1 MPKHEFGLM
10 PEMPGETVRYDEY
23 EPEKYGCIV
32 VDDDLIEPILP
43 DLQAVDCFWHT
54 KKVPGRGLAY
64 CGVTLIPPSSMEALA
79 NVLRGRNES
88 VLAELLALAE
98 TAKRNKKYIIHF
110 GI

>member
-10 PEMPGETVRYDEY
+10 PETPGETVRYDAY

-32 VDDDLIEPILP
+32 VDDVLIEPILME
-43 DLQAVDCFWHT
+43 LQAVDCYWHT
-54 KKVPGRGLAY
+54 RAVPGNGLAY
-64 CGVTLIPPSSMEALA
+64 CGVTLIPPSSMAALA

-88 VLAELLALAE
+88 GLAELLALAE
-98 TAKRNKKYIIHF
+98 TAKRDGRYIIHF